1 MSQGNWIVDGA
12 KEERCPV
19 CQGTGLKFKVHPEDY
34 EGDDALTTCD
44 RCGGGGVIEK

>member
-12 KEERCPV
+12 KEETCPK
-19 CQGTGLKFKVHPEDY
+19 CWGTRTMKKIFLEEGEDKDTKV
-34 EGDDALTTCD
+34 TCD